1 MSSPK
6 RIVVAGIGAV
16 TSQGRGA
23 DRMWQG
29 FLDGHVAIDAVESLD
44 LSGHS
49 TTIGGE
55 VRPWRTEAARTES
68 LDPAVQFAL
77 AAAAEAIDC
86 ARIRPLDDAGA
97 AVPATRWG
105 VAVGTCNGGLGT
117 VEQTWLADRDGNA
130 TDWQQYLMIQ
140 PQIIAEALSAE
151 FGLRGPV
158 LSVNTACAAGAH
170 AIAHAVEMIRIGR
183 ADAMLVGGTDAF
195 NATVFAGFHSL
206 ESLSPIPPAPYSKDR
221 RGLSLGEGSG
231 MLVLVEH
238 SVAVAAGAPILA
250 EVLGYGLSADGH
262 HPTAPHPEGA
272 GAARALSAAFT
283 ATGVTPA
290 DVSYVNGHGTGT
302 PKNDSAESNA
312 VRRAFGPAAEKI
324 ALTSVKSMIGHL
336 LGAAG
341 AVEGIATVLALR
353 DQIAPPT
360 AGFTGPDPKCGLDA
374 VPNTARPLPMD
385 VAMSNNFAFAG
396 ANATVVFGREGRPAS
411 PVPEPPIDRVVITGL
426 GIILP
431 GGTTAG
437 ALFDTYRAGRSGDD
451 NSTELALSTPV
462 FDPAPFLSPKQRR
475 RMDRLGVLAVASS
488 RMALDDGRLDPDAFD
503 SDRIGVIVGTGL
515 GPVESLEEFT
525 VPVLESGVTAAN
537 PAVFPNTVYN
547 AAAGQVSMVLGVRGP
562 TSTLTAA
569 HAAGAT
575 ALGVAHDLLRIGAA
589 DAALCPAVDTL
600 SPYALRAYRRMPAF
614 ADAPSHGYRLA
625 EGALTLLL
633 ERESVARSRGAR
645 ILAVVAGYGN
655 ACDGLGIGRWDRE
668 GRGIERAMR
677 GALDESG
684 LAPGDVSAIWANAA
698 GLPAVDDPER
708 AAIARLTGG
717 SGPRVETPKQILGEP
732 VGAGAHLCAALAV
745 HDPAGFD
752 GPVLINSSS
761 MGGTHACLVLTPD
774 THSSTSEHHD

>member
-1 MSSPK
+1 M
-6 RIVVAGIGAV
+6 VAGIGAV

>member
-29 FLDGHVAIDAVESLD
+29 FLDGHVAIEEVRSLD
-44 LSGHS
+44 LTGHS
-49 TTIGGE
+49 TAIGGE
-55 VRPWRTEAARTES
+55 VRPWRGEAGHAES

-77 AAAAEAIDC
+77 AAAAEAIAD
-86 ARIRPLDDAGA
+86 ARLRPPDDVG
-97 AVPATRWG
+97 ATRWG

-117 VEQTWLADRDGNA
+117 VEKTWLADRDGRA
-130 TDWQQYLMIQ
+130 ADWQQYLMIQ

-272 GAARALSAAFT
+272 GAARALTAAFA

-302 PKNDSAESNA
+302 PKNDSAESSA

-374 VPNTARPLPMD
+374 VPNSARSLPMD

-411 PVPEPPIDRVVITGL
+411 PIPEPAIDRVVITGV

-431 GGTTAG
+431 GATTAG
-437 ALFDTYRAGRSGDD
+437 ELLDAYRSGTPAGYD
-451 NSTELALSTPV
+451 NPELALSTLD
-462 FDPAPFLSPKQRR
+462 FDAAAALTAKQRR
-475 RMDRLGVLAVASS
+475 RMDRLGILAVASS
-488 RMALDDGRLDPDAFD
+488 RMALDDGRLDPEAVDA
-503 SDRIGVIVGTGL
+503 DRIGVIVGTGL
-515 GPVESLEEFT
+515 GPVESLEQFT
-525 VPVLESGVTAAN
+525 VPVLESGVTSAN

-589 DAALCPAVDTL
+589 DAALCPAVDAL
-600 SPYALRAYRRMPAF
+600 SPYAMRAYRRMPVF
-614 ADAPSHGYRLA
+614 ADAPSRGYRLA
-625 EGALTLLL
+625 EGAVTLLL
-633 ERESVARSRGAR
+633 ERESVARARGAR
-645 ILAVVAGYGN
+645 ISAVVSGYGN
-655 ACDGLGIGRWDRE
+655 AGDGVGIGRWDRA
-668 GRGIERAMR
+668 GHGIERAMR
-677 GALDESG
+677 GALDEAG
-684 LAPGDVSAIWANAA
+684 LTPGDISAIWANAA
-698 GLPAVDDPER
+698 GLATVDDPEH

-717 SGPRVETPKQILGEP
+717 STPRIETPKQILGEP

-745 HDPAGFD
+745 YDPAGFD
-752 GPVLINSSS
+752 GPVLVNSSS
-761 MGGTHACLVLTPD
+761 LGGTHTCLVLTPD
-774 THSSTSEHHD
+774 SHSSTSEHHD